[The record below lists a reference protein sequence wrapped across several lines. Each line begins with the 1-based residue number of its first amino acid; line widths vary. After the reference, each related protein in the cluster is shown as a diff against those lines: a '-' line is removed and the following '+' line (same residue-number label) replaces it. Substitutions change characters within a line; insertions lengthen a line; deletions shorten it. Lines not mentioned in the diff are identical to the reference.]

1 MNRRS
6 FISTS
11 ALASAL
17 SVIPAANLTAS
28 TTGKLF
34 DTHADPK
41 GRIFPKKLKKGD
53 TVGLIAPGYSLSEKA
68 LENAMSNVRAMG
80 FKPYHTSRIIGH
92 HGYFSNTDKMRAED
106 VHEMFLDPEVD
117 GIFCARGGYGC
128 TRILDLINYDFIAQ
142 NPKILVGFSDI
153 TALANAIH
161 NKTGLITFHGPV
173 GTTLDNQYNR
183 RNLNQIVTKPSTFIN
198 LPAERYS
205 SHTILSDDT
214 FQQYVINPGEVTA
227 PLIGGNLTLLS
238 AMCGTAFDLDYTA
251 KLVFIEDIDEDPYR
265 IDRMFTQL
273 LSGKTF
279 KDAAG
284 IVLGVFKGCNDPK
297 RVSFS
302 LKEVIMDR
310 IKPLNIPSI
319 YGYSIGHIDHN
330 LTLPIGIKATLKTES
345 FSIELKER
353 ALSE

>member
-6 FISTS
+6 FISRS
-11 ALASAL
+11 AQVSML
-17 SVIPAANLTAS
+17 SVLPAASLTAS
-28 TTGKLF
+28 SPQIQLHKTT
-34 DTHADPK
+34 DPLSLL
-41 GRIFPKKLKKGD
+41 PKKLKKGD
-53 TVGLIAPGYSLSEKA
+53 TVGLIAPGYSLSAKA
-68 LENAMSNVRAMG
+68 LENAKSNVRAMG

-128 TRILDLINYDFIAQ
+128 TRILDQINYDYIAQ
-142 NPKILVGFSDI
+142 NPKVLVGFSDI

-161 NKTGLITFHGPV
+161 HKTGLITFHGPV
-173 GTTLDNQYNR
+173 GTTLDNEYNR
-183 RNLNQIVTKPSTFIN
+183 RNLYDVISKSSQVLN
-198 LPAERYS
+198 LPAEHYS
-205 SHTILSDDT
+205 SQTILSDDT
-214 FQQYVINPGEVTA
+214 FEQYVINPGEATA
-227 PLIGGNLTLLS
+227 QLIGGNLSLLS
-238 AMCGTAFDLDYTA
+238 AMCGTNFDLDYTG

-273 LSGKTF
+273 LSSPTF
-279 KDAAG
+279 KHAAG
-284 IVLGVFKGCNDPK
+284 IVLGVFKGCNDPR

-302 LKEVIMDR
+302 LKEVILDR
-310 IKPLNIPSI
+310 IKSLNVPSI

-330 LTLPIGIKATLKTES
+330 LTLPIGIKASLNTET

-353 ALSE
+353 AVQD